1 MRCGESFHFVVIP
14 TDVDRGNKS
23 FMSGRGKSLRPP
35 GRQTK
40 SARAG
45 LHFPVGRIGRYLK
58 QGRYSQRLALS
69 APIFLAAVLEYLC
82 AEILELSGKAAKD
95 NSRKKCVCV
104 PFVKEGG

>member
-1 MRCGESFHFVVIP
+1 
-14 TDVDRGNKS
+14 
-23 FMSGRGKSLRPP
+23 MSGRGKSLRPP

-95 NSRKKCVCV
+95 NSRKKCVSV
-104 PFVKEGG
+104 HLKEKGN